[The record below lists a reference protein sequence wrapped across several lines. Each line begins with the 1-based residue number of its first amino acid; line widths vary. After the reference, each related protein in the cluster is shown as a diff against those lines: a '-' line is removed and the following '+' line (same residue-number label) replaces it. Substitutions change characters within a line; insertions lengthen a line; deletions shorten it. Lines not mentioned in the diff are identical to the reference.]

1 MRRLAH
7 SLRHFGGARKGL
19 AALEFAILLPT
30 MVFVLL
36 AAVDLID
43 ALGTYRR
50 TENVAASLAD
60 VISRDTTV
68 SDSEITGL
76 WSAVGLLMFP
86 DTGANMTERVSSVM
100 INSSVNATV
109 VWSRGNGM
117 APLAA
122 NTTVAL
128 PASMMTAGT
137 SVIMAETSYNYTS
150 PLNFLFPGAVNFSHT
165 VYRRSRLVDPIP
177 CNWAGCP

>member
-7 SLRHFGGARKGL
+7 SLRRFGGARKGL

-50 TENVAASLAD
+50 AENVAASLAD
-60 VISRDTTV
+60 VVSRDTSV
-68 SDSEITGL
+68 SNSEISGL
-76 WSAVGLLMFP
+76 WSAVGLLMYP
-86 DTGANMTERVSSVM
+86 DTGGSMSERVTSVM
-100 INSSVNATV
+100 INSSTNATV
-109 VWSRGNGM
+109 VWSEANNG
-117 APLAA
+117 ATPRTA
-122 NTTVAL
+122 NSTVTL
-128 PASMMTAGT
+128 PAAMMTAGT
-137 SVIMAETSYNYTS
+137 SVIMAETTYHYTS
-150 PLNFLFPGAVNFSHT
+150 PLHFLFAGTIDFNHT

-177 CNWAGCP
+177 RAP